1 MNKQKGFTLIELVLV
16 IVILGILA
24 ATALPR
30 FVDLSV
36 QARAATLQALAGN
49 IRSAAALARA
59 TSLATGATVNQSIS
73 MENTTVTMSG
83 RYPTANTAGI
93 TATLTDV
100 TGFTDNGSGVFTQ
113 NGTAGACSVTYTNG
127 GSGYAVTI
135 TSVAGTCL

>member
-1 MNKQKGFTLIELVLV
+1 MNRQKGFTLIELVLV

-59 TSLATGATVNQSIS
+59 TQLAQGIAAASPIS
-73 MENTTVTMSG
+73 MENATVTMSG

-93 TATLTDV
+93 TQALTDV

-113 NGTAGACSVTYTNG
+113 NGTAGACFVTYTNA
-127 GSGYAVTI
+127 GSGYTVTI

>member
-1 MNKQKGFTLIELVLV
+1 MNRQKGFTLIELVLV

-36 QARAATLQALAGN
+36 QARAATLKGLAGN
-49 IRSAAALARA
+49 MRSAAALARA
-59 TSLATGATVNQSIS
+59 TQLAQGIAAASPIS
-73 MENTTVTMSG
+73 MENANVTMSG

-93 TATLTDV
+93 TQTLTDI

-113 NGTAGACSVTYTNG
+113 DGTGGACNVTYTNG

>member
-36 QARAATLQALAGN
+36 QARASALKGLAGSV
-49 IRSAAALARA
+49 RSAAALAKA
-59 TSLATGATVNQSIS
+59 TQLAQGLGANSSIS
-73 MENTTVTMSG
+73 MDSVTVTMLN
-83 RYPTANTAGI
+83 RYPQATSGGI
-93 TATLTDV
+93 SAALTDV

-113 NGTAGACSVTYTNG
+113 DGTAGACFVTYANTNP
-127 GSGYAVTI
+127 GYTVVI
-135 TSVAGTCL
+135 TSAANTCL